1 MGSRLRRSGL
11 RLRRM
16 EAESGA
22 PPLGVR
28 GCRRRWRHAV
38 LLLRL
43 RPLPRSFWLLG
54 VGGGTGCPS
63 GAWVD
68 G

>member
-1 MGSRLRRSGL
+1 
-11 RLRRM
+11 M

-43 RPLPRSFWLLG
+43 RPLPQSSLLLEVG
-54 VGGGTGCPS
+54 VGEGSGCPS
-63 GAWVD
+63 GVLV
-68 G
+68 GG